1 MAHRLAKF
9 VEKLVQIFRL
19 KLKHPRNR
27 VHTPLLAQEVRQ
39 PPQFVADDP
48 PSGRQLDDQ
57 TATAYPFASSST
69 LLAMLDDIES
79 SLDFRQGQAAVRGAL
94 LCDPSWWS
102 ESFFMERFKQH
113 EKQLN
118 ACQALSQIFLFH
130 DDGFL
135 RQRAL
140 EQLASPLK
148 HPFAAYGLVLRLNDW
163 VPKIRRIAKIT
174 FDRCYASTPP
184 EIWEEALWQLLPGS
198 TEWRRWFTQESH
210 EDILYVAAVN
220 RQEQLR
226 GLASRLA
233 ASRSSGSTTM
243 FRLLARSPNFDRFLP
258 DLALGAYQ
266 PHVRTLALV
275 SIMEREARW
284 STGKFERVWHDKV
297 FGRYQDKEIWR
308 TRPLTLDVDIV
319 PILTASLHDRSSL
332 VRRRALDL
340 LTRRREEDELKPL
353 VQKTLVDLANDPNPA
368 VQGRLDFLRR
378 SQQPDFKI

>member
-1 MAHRLAKF
+1 M
-9 VEKLVQIFRL
+9 
-19 KLKHPRNR
+19 
-27 VHTPLLAQEVRQ
+27 
-39 PPQFVADDP
+39 
-48 PSGRQLDDQ
+48 DDQ
-57 TATAYPFASSST
+57 TSTKYHFASSST
-69 LLAMLDDIES
+69 LLAILDDVES
-79 SLDFRQGQAAVRGAL
+79 SYDFQKTQKVVKAALRY
-94 LCDPSWWS
+94 DPSWWS
-102 ESFFMERFKQH
+102 ESFNTQWVKQH
-113 EKQLN
+113 ERQLN

-135 RQRAL
+135 RQMAL
-140 EQLASPLK
+140 ERLASPLN
-148 HPFAAYGLVLRLNDW
+148 HPFVAYGLGLRLNDW
-163 VPKIRRIAKIT
+163 VPEIRRVAKIT

-184 EIWEEALWQLLPGS
+184 EIWEEALWHLLPRS
-198 TEWRRWFTQESH
+198 TEWRRWFMQQKH
-210 EDILYVAAVN
+210 EEVLYSAAAN
-220 RQEQLR
+220 RQEQLQ
-226 GLASRLA
+226 GLVSRLA

-258 DLALGAYQ
+258 DLALGACQ

-340 LTRRREEDELKPL
+340 LTRRRDEDELKPL

-378 SQQPDFKI
+378 SQQPGFKI